1 MGQLPAPGQLPFSAG
16 ARTHQHPGTAAW
28 ADGPNLDSPAL
39 HSPRAPGRMY
49 FPKDP
54 LLSGRREGC
63 PHSGGAEGH
72 TEKNREPENEVTPVP
87 CAPDLGPETAHSQTA
102 CVLAQGQ
109 RPALR
114 SEPCGFE
121 AMALDL
127 QTSRPILEVPGAGD
141 ATSCQC
147 SLQKVVHPRMQQRG
161 PISRVFDCKSARNV
175 VPLEEGNCCWGG
187 RPGRRRPPR
196 GGACAP
202 WRESAACSS
211 GQPADCAP
219 TS

>member
-1 MGQLPAPGQLPFSAG
+1 MKSLLFLAP
-16 ARTHQHPGTAAW
+16 
-28 ADGPNLDSPAL
+28 
-39 HSPRAPGRMY
+39 
-49 FPKDP
+49 
-54 LLSGRREGC
+54 
-63 PHSGGAEGH
+63 
-72 TEKNREPENEVTPVP
+72 
-87 CAPDLGPETAHSQTA
+87 PDLGPETAHSQTA

-147 SLQKVVHPRMQQRG
+147 SLQKVLRPWMQQRG
-161 PISRVFDCKSARNV
+161 PVSRVFDCKSARNV
-175 VPLEEGNCCWGG
+175 VPLEEGNRCWGG

-196 GGACAP
+196 VGACAP

-219 TS
+219 TSKAPGPSPVPRLCAWCSQLQSWALRRWATPAPA